1 MAAARKPLPD
11 VIVPMMAKLADLP
24 QQDQKYGFE
33 IKWDGIR
40 AITFLDRGGIR
51 IQSRNL
57 LDLTGQYPELL
68 RVPKNLQ
75 RRQLVFDGEIVA
87 LDERGIP
94 SFERLQPRMHLDARK
109 ALILAPSVPV
119 TYMLFDLLYLDGGS
133 IMHLPYVER
142 RSALENILTPTNAWQ
157 LSSYHVGDGRELLE
171 ATRLRGFEGLVAKRL
186 DTVYE
191 PGRRSGAWLK
201 IKNNLRQ
208 EAVIG
213 GWLYGEGSRN
223 GKIGALLVG
232 YYDVTPEE
240 AAQRGRPQQLVYAG
254 KVGTGY
260 TDKTL
265 DELAALL
272 APLQRRT
279 SPFDVD
285 GPRYRTAL
293 YVEPKLVGEFQFT
306 EWTSAHMMRHPSF
319 KGLRD
324 DKDAR
329 DVIRE
334 TKSFHE
340 ARR

>member
-1 MAAARKPLPD
+1 MAVARTLPEL
-11 VIVPMMAKLADLP
+11 IPPMMAKLSDLP
-24 QQDQKYGFE
+24 RRDGDYAYE

-40 AITFLDRGGIR
+40 ALTFLERGRVR

-68 RVPKNLQ
+68 DLPKSLQ
-75 RRQLVFDGEIVA
+75 RGQLVFDGEIVA
-87 LDERGIP
+87 LDARGVP

-109 ALILAPSVPV
+109 AAILAPSVPV
-119 TYMLFDLLYLDGGS
+119 TYMIFDLLYHNGKSLLE
-133 IMHLPYVER
+133 LPYTGR
-142 RSALENILTPTNAWQ
+142 RSLLDSTLQPQRAWQ
-157 LSSYHVGDGRELLE
+157 LSAYHIGDGAQLLE

-186 DTVYE
+186 DSSYE

-213 GWLYGEGSRN
+213 GWLYGEGSRS

-240 AAQRGRPQQLVYAG
+240 AARRRSPQKLVYAG
-254 KVGTGY
+254 KVGTGF

-265 DELAALL
+265 DELATLL
-272 APLQRRT
+272 APLQRRS

-285 GPRYRTAL
+285 GPRYRSAL
-293 YVEPKLVGEFQFT
+293 YVEPRLVGECQFT
-306 EWTSAHMMRHPSF
+306 EWTNAHMMRHPSF
-319 KGLRD
+319 KGLRE

-334 TKSFHE
+334 MKTNE
-340 ARR
+340 ARV